1 MKSFNKKR
9 SFSVDDNRLGQTSML
24 EVEDM
29 RKKFSEDMMDRR
41 TRDGVIMQKM
51 LRDMRRQSYSGG
63 RVSRIVANNVPTL

>member
-1 MKSFNKKR
+1 M
-9 SFSVDDNRLGQTSML
+9 DDNRLGQTSML